1 MRKHVLNFSFTL
13 RFCTMVMDIIE
24 GTFSHEV
31 LHTKLTFFFYTRILK
46 SSIHT
51 GIDSNIDINTCLALI
66 TPLGFRYRYRPMAQ
80 ETGILKTPLWYRENT
95 NNALENY
102 ACPNSILWIV
112 RWIFFEIISSVV
124 MHVFS
129 QNLEDLTLFFDVFS
143 QVTIII
149 KLFSVIES
157 SY

>member
-1 MRKHVLNFSFTL
+1 MSPPLD
-13 RFCTMVMDIIE
+13 TM
-24 GTFSHEV
+24 
-31 LHTKLTFFFYTRILK
+31 
-46 SSIHT
+46 
-51 GIDSNIDINTCLALI
+51 
-66 TPLGFRYRYRPMAQ
+66 
-80 ETGILKTPLWYRENT
+80 
-95 NNALENY
+95 
-102 ACPNSILWIV
+102 NSAV
-112 RWIFFEIISSVV
+112 DCFFEIISSVV